1 MVALIKNSLANL
13 KGHKLRLVIA
23 FIWIIIGIT
32 SVVFVSAVG
41 NGMSALFKSTFQT
54 IAPRTEIF
62 YFEPSDKKL
71 GANQV
76 LLAPFLRSDVQEIS
90 SIDGVEKVEASKKF
104 PELMPGSYENAYS
117 ASVSFFDKATNTDIR
132 TPDDAHYKIIK
143 GRAINESDAG
153 QRVIVLTS
161 NAVKDLF
168 ESDEDKQDPI
178 GKGVTVSNLTFEV
191 VGVSDSN
198 LTYDKVDKKFKKSGP
213 FDVEA
218 PYSVIPQEAY
228 DILTGANVKSGA
240 INTMVVTVK
249 EGHNM
254 NKVADSV
261 KKTLNELHPGINGE
275 YKMQDQSTIQ
285 KSTEAFTK
293 GIDKF
298 VKIITVVAMIVGGVG
313 IMNIMY
319 VSVMER
325 NKEIGI
331 RRALGAKPKTILFQ
345 FLIESVFIT
354 SIGGILGVIVGYAV
368 TIYSRGIMPFK
379 PIPSFNSFVYAVV
392 TIILTGIIFG
402 LVPAYKASKVDPIKI
417 IYK

>member
-1 MVALIKNSLANL
+1 
-13 KGHKLRLVIA
+13 
-23 FIWIIIGIT
+23 
-32 SVVFVSAVG
+32 
-41 NGMSALFKSTFQT
+41 
-54 IAPRTEIF
+54 
-62 YFEPSDKKL
+62 
-71 GANQV
+71 
-76 LLAPFLRSDVQEIS
+76 
-90 SIDGVEKVEASKKF
+90 
-104 PELMPGSYENAYS
+104 MPGGSENNFN
-117 ASVSFFDKATNTDIR
+117 ASVEFFDKVSSTDIR
-132 TPDDAHYKIIK
+132 TPQGSHYKIIK
-143 GRAINESDAG
+143 GRALNESDAG
-153 QRVIVLTS
+153 KRVIVLTS

-168 ESDEDKQDPI
+168 ESEDDKEDPI
-178 GKGVTVSNLTFEV
+178 GKGVTVANLTFEV
-191 VGVSDSN
+191 VGVSDSDV
-198 LTYDKVDKKFKKSGP
+198 TYDKVDKKFKKTGP

-228 DILTGANVKSGA
+228 DVLTGGNVKTGS

-249 EGHNM
+249 EGHDM
-254 NKVADSV
+254 NEVAESV
-261 KKTLNELHPGINGE
+261 KSTLNELHPGINGE

-298 VKIITVVAMIVGGVG
+298 VKVITVVAMIVGGVG

-331 RRALGAKPKTILFQ
+331 RRALGAKPKAILFQ

-354 SIGGILGVIVGYAV
+354 SIGGVLGVIVGYAV
-368 TIYSRGIMPFK
+368 TIYSKNIMPFK
-379 PIPSFNSFVYAVV
+379 PIPSFNSFIYAVV

>member
-13 KGHKLRLVIA
+13 KGHKLRLIIA

-62 YFEPSDKKL
+62 YFEPSDKQL
-71 GANQV
+71 GTNQA
-76 LLAPFLRSDVQEIS
+76 LLAPFLRSDTQEIS

-104 PELMPGSYENAYS
+104 PQLMPGMSENSYTAEM
-117 ASVSFFDKATNTDIR
+117 SFFNKTSSSTIK
-132 TPDDAHYKIIK
+132 TPEGSHYKIIK

-153 QRVIVLTS
+153 KRVIVLAS
-161 NAVKDLF
+161 NAAEDLF
-168 ESDEDKQDPI
+168 NSKDDKEDPI
-178 GKGVTVSNLTFEV
+178 GKGITVANLTFEV
-191 VGVSDSN
+191 VGISDSN
-198 LTYDKVDKKFKKSGP
+198 VTYDKVDKKFKKSGP
-213 FDVEA
+213 FDVEPA
-218 PYSVIPQEAY
+218 FSVIPQEAY
-228 DILTGANVKSGA
+228 NVLTGANIKTGS

-249 EGHNM
+249 DGYDM
-254 NKVADSV
+254 KKVADSV
-261 KKTLNELHPGINGE
+261 ESTLKELHPGINGT
-275 YKMQDQSTIQ
+275 YKVQDQSTIQ

-325 NKEIGI
+325 SKEIGI
-331 RRALGAKPKTILFQ
+331 RRALGAKPKAILFQ

-354 SIGGILGVIVGYAV
+354 SIGGVLGVIVGYAV
-368 TIYSRGIMPFK
+368 TIYSKNIMPFK
-379 PIPSFNSFVYAVV
+379 PIPSFNSFVYAVI

>member
-1 MVALIKNSLANL
+1 MVTLIKNSLANL

-41 NGMSALFKSTFQT
+41 NGMSTLFKSTFQT

-62 YFEPSDKKL
+62 YFEPSDKQL

-76 LLAPFLRSDVQEIS
+76 LLAPFLRSDTQEIG

-104 PELMPGSYENAYS
+104 PELMPGGSENNFN
-117 ASVSFFDKATNTDIR
+117 ASVEFFDKVSSTDIR
-132 TPDDAHYKIIK
+132 TPQGSHYKIIK
-143 GRAINESDAG
+143 GRAINENDAG
-153 QRVIVLTS
+153 KRVIVLTS

-168 ESDEDKQDPI
+168 ESEDDKEDPI
-178 GKGVTVSNLTFEV
+178 GKGVTVANLTFEV
-191 VGVSDSN
+191 VGVSDSDV
-198 LTYDKVDKKFKKSGP
+198 TYDKVDKKFKKTGP

-228 DILTGANVKSGA
+228 DVLTGGNVKTGS

-249 EGHNM
+249 EGHDM
-254 NKVADSV
+254 NEVANSV
-261 KKTLNELHPGINGE
+261 KSTLNELHPGINGE

-298 VKIITVVAMIVGGVG
+298 VKVITVVAMIVGGVG

-331 RRALGAKPKTILFQ
+331 RRALGAKPKAILFQ

-354 SIGGILGVIVGYAV
+354 SIGGVLGVIVGYAV
-368 TIYSRGIMPFK
+368 TIYSKNIMPFK
-379 PIPSFNSFVYAVV
+379 PIPSFNSFIYAVV

>member
-1 MVALIKNSLANL
+1 MITLIKNSLANL

-41 NGMSALFKSTFQT
+41 NGMSTLFKSTFQT

-62 YFEPSDKKL
+62 YFEPSDKQL

-76 LLAPFLRSDVQEIS
+76 LLAPFLRSDTQEIG

-104 PELMPGSYENAYS
+104 PELMPGGLENNFN
-117 ASVSFFDKATNTDIR
+117 ASVEFFDKVSATDIR
-132 TPDDAHYKIIK
+132 TPQGSHYKIIK

-153 QRVIVLTS
+153 KRVIVLTS

-168 ESDEDKQDPI
+168 ESEDDKEDPI
-178 GKGVTVSNLTFEV
+178 GKGVTVANLTFEV
-191 VGVSDSN
+191 VGVSDSDV
-198 LTYDKVDKKFKKSGP
+198 TYDKVDKKFKKTGP

-228 DILTGANVKSGA
+228 DVLTGGNVKTGS

-249 EGHNM
+249 EGHDM
-254 NKVADSV
+254 NEVAESV
-261 KKTLNELHPGINGE
+261 KSTLNELHPGINGE

-298 VKIITVVAMIVGGVG
+298 VKVITVVAMIVGGVG

-331 RRALGAKPKTILFQ
+331 RRALGAKPKAILFQ

-354 SIGGILGVIVGYAV
+354 SIGGVLGVIVGYAV
-368 TIYSRGIMPFK
+368 TIYSKNIMPFK
-379 PIPSFNSFVYAVV
+379 PIPSFNSFIYAVV

>member
-1 MVALIKNSLANL
+1 
-13 KGHKLRLVIA
+13 
-23 FIWIIIGIT
+23 
-32 SVVFVSAVG
+32 
-41 NGMSALFKSTFQT
+41 
-54 IAPRTEIF
+54 
-62 YFEPSDKKL
+62 
-71 GANQV
+71 
-76 LLAPFLRSDVQEIS
+76 
-90 SIDGVEKVEASKKF
+90 
-104 PELMPGSYENAYS
+104 MP
-117 ASVSFFDKATNTDIR
+117 
-132 TPDDAHYKIIK
+132 
-143 GRAINESDAG
+143 
-153 QRVIVLTS
+153 L
-161 NAVKDLF
+161 
-168 ESDEDKQDPI
+168 
-178 GKGVTVSNLTFEV
+178 EV
-191 VGVSDSN
+191 
-198 LTYDKVDKKFKKSGP
+198 
-213 FDVEA
+213 
-218 PYSVIPQEAY
+218 Y

-261 KKTLNELHPGINGE
+261 KETLNELHPGINGE

-298 VKIITVVAMIVGGVG
+298 VKVITVVAMIVGGVG